1 VEDTGLLDGE
11 RRMTG
16 DEYRIKVSVRNNL
29 ILNAIEDFGYTK
41 ISKFCE
47 EHGLNTV
54 SVRLL
59 IQFRKR
65 PIEPDGEFCT
75 VAKDLMEV
83 LGAAPTDL
91 WTAEQLELCLTKN
104 FSEKAIGQRA
114 LDKLLGMDNG
124 ELIAIAPDEEFSK
137 RESKVVLIKALETLT
152 PREQYVLVARFGLG
166 CEEQTLE
173 EISED
178 IDVTR
183 ERVRQI
189 EAKALRKLRK
199 PYHSNKLQE
208 VFYDRR

>member
-1 VEDTGLLDGE
+1 
-11 RRMTG
+11 MTG
-16 DEYRIKVSVRNNL
+16 DEYRVKVSVRNNL

-59 IQFRKR
+59 VQFRKR
-65 PIEPDGEFCT
+65 PIEPDGEFCK

-91 WTAEQLELCLTKN
+91 WTAEQLELCLPKN
-104 FSEKAIGQRA
+104 SIEKEIGQRA
-114 LDKLLGMDNG
+114 LDKILGMDNG
-124 ELIAIAPDEEFSK
+124 ELLAIETPDEKLSN
-137 RESKVVLIKALETLT
+137 RERKVVLINALETLT
-152 PREQYVLVARFGLG
+152 PREQYVLVSRFGLG

-199 PYHSNKLQE
+199 PYHINKLQE
-208 VFYDRR
+208 VFYD

>member
-1 VEDTGLLDGE
+1 MIE
-11 RRMTG
+11 

-29 ILNAIEDFGYTK
+29 ILKAIEDFGYTT
-41 ISKFCE
+41 ISNFCK

-59 IQFRKR
+59 VQFRKR
-65 PIEPDGEFCT
+65 PIEPDGEFCK

-91 WTAEQLELCLTKN
+91 WTAEQLELCLPKN
-104 FSEKAIGQRA
+104 TVEKAIGQRA

-124 ELIAIAPDEEFSK
+124 ELIAIAPDEELSK
-137 RESKVVLIKALETLT
+137 RERKVVLIKALETLT
-152 PREQYVLVARFGLG
+152 PTEQYVLVSHFGLG

-173 EISED
+173 EIGED
-178 IDVTR
+178 ICVTR

-189 EAKALRKLRK
+189 EAKALRKLRN
-199 PYHSNKLQE
+199 PYTNNKLQK
-208 VFYDRR
+208 VFYD